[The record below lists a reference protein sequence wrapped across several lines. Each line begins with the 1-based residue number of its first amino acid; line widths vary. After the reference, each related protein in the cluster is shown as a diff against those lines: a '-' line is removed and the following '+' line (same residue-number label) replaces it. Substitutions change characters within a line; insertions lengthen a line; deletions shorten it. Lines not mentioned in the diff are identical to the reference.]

1 MNDDTSPATAT
12 VTLFAADASANG
24 TASAERQ
31 QVEHLTGRLGLGR
44 AQLSAVQGVMTWA
57 VFLRPSTD
65 PGDRECLRTYLDVMG
80 YLPADRRTVAH
91 AERSRAGV
99 EAAVPA
105 LLEGFAGGE
114 LDPEVFLETDAG
126 LLAQRFAGVTRSQV
140 DLLKDRMSTRLN
152 SSH

>member
-1 MNDDTSPATAT
+1 MNDNTSPPTEAI
-12 VTLFAADASANG
+12 TLFRDEPSANG

-44 AQLSAVQGVMTWA
+44 AQLSAVHGVMTWA

-65 PGDRECLRTYLDVMG
+65 PADRECRRPYLDVMG

-91 AERSRAGV
+91 AERSRGGV
-99 EAAVPA
+99 DAAVPA

-114 LDPEVFLETDAG
+114 LDPEAFLETDAG

-140 DLLKDRMSTRLN
+140 
-152 SSH
+152 